1 MDPGVFISLYVPL
14 YIQGLVSTSMR
25 PELIA
30 IAFATVFPEVRPGV
44 STDKLCRNP
53 CGLNQSF

>member
-1 MDPGVFISLYVPL
+1 MFL

-30 IAFATVFPEVRPGV
+30 IAFATVFPEVRPGMNTQV
-44 STDKLCRNP
+44 GFVEILV
-53 CGLNQSF
+53 G